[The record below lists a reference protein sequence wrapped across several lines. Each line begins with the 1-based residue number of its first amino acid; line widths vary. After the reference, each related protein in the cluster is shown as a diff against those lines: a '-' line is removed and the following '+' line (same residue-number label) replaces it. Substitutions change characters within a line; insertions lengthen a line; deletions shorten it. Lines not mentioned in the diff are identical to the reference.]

1 MAIKIK
7 DAGTLRTI
15 KKGYVKV
22 GGVLRPIKRVLVNDN
37 GTVRTVAVF
46 ADPLTVTAS
55 NVSGTGNG
63 STGATAVTNTTTA
76 APAGGTAPYTYAWT
90 LLTNGGGT
98 ASYATNPSSATTA
111 FVKTGMAQ
119 STSFTDTWRVTV
131 TDANGETATAGVFAV
146 FSNGS
151 TGGPVE

>member
-1 MAIKIK
+1 MAIKVR

-15 KKGYVKV
+15 KKGYAKV
-22 GGVLRPIKRVLVNDN
+22 GGVLRPLKRVYVNNN
-37 GTVRTVAVF
+37 GTLRLVAVF
-46 ADPLTVTAS
+46 AEPLTVAA
-55 NVSGTGNG
+55 NDVSGTGNG

-76 APAGGTAPYTYAWT
+76 VPSGGTAPFTYAWT
-90 LLTNGGGT
+90 LLTNGGGA

-111 FVKTGMAQ
+111 FVKTGLAQ
-119 STSFTDTWRVTV
+119 SSSFTDTWRVTV
-131 TDANGETATAGVFAV
+131 TDANGETATDGVFAV